1 MECPS
6 VVQQWVDQFRREE
19 PEELD
24 PRLIAYG
31 AYLLALRTVYGIRRQ
46 PRTPW
51 RSVSCARTLHMW
63 IHMWRVVTMAS
74 RDRRINRLVIRDLHR
89 NRRIDL
95 ARARALGPRQWA
107 TTALPFY
114 CGPVWGTV
122 ELRYVY
128 VREEYGRG
136 TVRGVGAYRSTRH
149 LGYEVADPS
158 GRHGWPAIVAEP
170 GRGLAYHWS
179 QMEFAVGRT
188 PKWTF
193 TFEVGQNTEHEHQL
207 VGDINVLTMPQ
218 PPQEPDVEELD
229 AWGRGPDSESDNGCD
244 TETESDTE
252 DDEVLS
258 RRGRY
263 PAGYP
268 FLQNTLKRHRQ

>member
-1 MECPS
+1 MTRNENEGDRLMAIPLVTRVVGVVWRNRYDSEEVECQS
-6 VVQQWVDQFRREE
+6 VAQQWVDQFRREE

-63 IHMWRVVTMAS
+63 IDMWRVVTMAS

-128 VREEYGRG
+128 VREE
-136 TVRGVGAYRSTRH
+136 
-149 LGYEVADPS
+149 
-158 GRHGWPAIVAEP
+158 
-170 GRGLAYHWS
+170 
-179 QMEFAVGRT
+179 
-188 PKWTF
+188 
-193 TFEVGQNTEHEHQL
+193 
-207 VGDINVLTMPQ
+207 
-218 PPQEPDVEELD
+218 
-229 AWGRGPDSESDNGCD
+229 
-244 TETESDTE
+244 
-252 DDEVLS
+252 
-258 RRGRY
+258 
-263 PAGYP
+263 
-268 FLQNTLKRHRQ
+268 